1 MNSCCSS
8 NFLNPRYLGVCS
20 WDLNYHFH
28 AQPFKALIKHKSH
41 LFFISVGG
49 NNELTRFP
57 QILSW
62 LQVDVVIYRSLRATA
77 LWKKWGMCV
86 LGFLF
91 ALRLGVPED
100 RHVNPELTASSI
112 WFSFYQ
118 RFLWLNLSLIEWA
131 TNLNHKMHSFLALP
145 LIICIVL
152 GKSLLLWA
160 CFLFSNIGIMTSAI
174 SVILRI
180 KWDNVQ
186 G

>member
-1 MNSCCSS
+1 M
-8 NFLNPRYLGVCS
+8 
-20 WDLNYHFH
+20 
-28 AQPFKALIKHKSH
+28 A
-41 LFFISVGG
+41 
-49 NNELTRFP
+49 
-57 QILSW
+57 
-62 LQVDVVIYRSLRATA
+62 IYRSLRATA

-118 RFLWLNLSLIEWA
+118 RFLWLNLSWTEWA
-131 TNLNHKMHSFLALP
+131 TNLNHKTHSFLALP
-145 LIICIVL
+145 LVLCIVL

-180 KWDNVQ
+180 DPVQ
-186 G
+186 RHLQLCPQSSLEGAGHLPRGGSEWVGERWLEACACWGRRVSFLFESLF